1 MFSENYVVGQASGD
15 GAFRL
20 VHEGSSA
27 DIYISTEDHAGVVR
41 AAKDLQADIGRVS
54 GQSPMLMHDPKLLAS
69 HAVLIGTIGKSP
81 IIDAL
86 IAEGKLDAGDVTG
99 KWESFVIQ
107 TVAHP
112 LPGVEQGLVIAGS
125 DKRGTI
131 FGIYDVSEKI
141 GVSPWYWWADVP
153 AVRKNSLF
161 IVPGTYKQGEPSVKY
176 RGIFLNDEGP
186 SLMAWVR
193 ANYRDFTHEFY
204 EKIFELL
211 LRLKANYLW
220 PAMWDN
226 TFYEDDPLNA
236 EVADRYGIVIGT
248 SHHEPMLRPHGD
260 WKKHKEGPWDY
271 SVNEDVLYRFW
282 EEGIRRS
289 RDYESI
295 VTLGMRGDGD
305 EAMGGHLS
313 LEEKIVLLE
322 KIVSDQRKIIAEQT
336 GRAPSEVPQLWAL
349 YKEVQ
354 DYYEHGMRVPDD
366 ITLLWSDDNHGNLRR
381 VPTSEERQRSGGA
394 GIYYHLDYVGGP
406 RSYKWINTVPVPKI
420 WEQMHKA
427 YEYGADRIWIVNVGD
442 LKPMEFPLEYFLRM
456 AWDISQF
463 TKDNAWECMV
473 RWAQQQFGPKY
484 GEEAAE
490 ILTGYAKFNGRIKP
504 ELLNAVELYSLT
516 DYKEAELASAEL
528 KSISSKAEQLYNEL
542 PEQLRDA
549 FFQLALYPAQASA
562 QVLELHLQAA
572 RSRLYARQ
580 GRAAANIAAREAE
593 LLFEA
598 DRELTLAY
606 NKMLSQGKW
615 DHLMDQTHI
624 GYTYWNQPPVNAMP
638 EAGTVAAK
646 EYFEM
651 GIAVEGSADVWPD
664 ANTVCRLPEFN
675 SFTREA
681 RYIDVFNKGTEPF
694 TFRAAAGAPWIKLS
708 ISSGEIVTQQ
718 RIWVDIDWAAA
729 PVGHEVHGEIVISGP
744 TGEEVAVQILVFHPA
759 EPTRE
764 SLVGHIET
772 GGVIAIEAEH
782 FSASHSASGAKW
794 QPIAGYGRTLS
805 SVAVFPVTVP
815 SAEQPHPEN
824 SPSLEYPV
832 YLTSTGEISVTLYA
846 APSIDFVVGQGLR
859 IGVSF
864 DDGPV
869 QIAGLI
875 AKMPDGGFDEGD
887 GEQSVIYNIRT
898 GATRHLIEQ
907 PGYHTLRI
915 WMVDPIVVLQKLV
928 IDTGGQK
935 PSLLGPPES
944 YYNGLP
950 AGTEPWAL
958 QTADRESF
966 DPFVVPGILG
976 GCCTSPEEKL
986 DIFVQ
991 QSGLYT
997 LKLAAIVK
1005 PGDKPMLRLR
1015 IDGLELPGPICLRPA
1030 ENRSGSL
1037 RYIAEN
1043 IPLQAGRHSL
1053 QFTAEHCRA
1062 LNGEMQLQLAAPDRL
1077 RVRPL
1082 LQRSGLLP
1090 EKPLVAQIGLL
1101 GIDERCSCRY
1111 ALTVSLYS
1119 EDDRLLDEAAVT
1131 GIVPRGG
1138 EEVQRVCLADP
1149 RLGSEVRGYALAADS
1164 CKAGGHAL
1172 AAGSGRAASLAQ
1184 TAGDGKALSGSGGTE
1199 ASMAQCSAAKSGATE
1214 SGMTPSSNAEGCGT
1228 LSGNAEWSRTQ
1239 NGEKWAGGS
1248 ATRYKLKLA
1257 ITYDGITRMHCS
1269 NWIL

>member
-1 MFSENYVVGQASGD
+1 MFSKNYVVQQSSGD
-15 GAFRL
+15 GDFRL
-20 VHEGSSA
+20 VHEGESA
-27 DIYISTEDHAGVVR
+27 DIYVSAEDHAGVVR
-41 AAKDLQADIGRVS
+41 AANDLQADIGRVA
-54 GQSPMLMHDPKLLAS
+54 GFCPKLTHDDKLLS
-69 HAVLIGTIGKSP
+69 GHTVIVGTIGKSP
-81 IIDAL
+81 IVDAL
-86 IAEGKLDAGDVTG
+86 IAEGKLNASGVKG

-107 TVAHP
+107 TVADP
-112 LPGVEQGLVIAGS
+112 LPGIKQGLVIAGS

-153 AVRKNSLF
+153 AVRHDALY
-161 IVPGTYKQGEPSVKY
+161 VTPGTYKQGEPSVKY

-204 EKIFELL
+204 EKVFELL

-236 EVADRYGIVIGT
+236 EIADRYGIVIGT
-248 SHHEPMLRPHGD
+248 SHHEPMMRPHGD

-271 SVNEDVLYRFW
+271 SINEEVLYRFW

-289 RDYESI
+289 RDYESM

-313 LEEKIVLLE
+313 FEEKIILLE

-336 GRAPSEVPQLWAL
+336 GANAAEVPQLWAL

-381 VPTSEERQRSGGA
+381 VPTPEERERSGGA

-406 RSYKWINTVPVPKI
+406 RSYKWINTVPIPKI

-442 LKPMEFPLEYFLRM
+442 LKPLEFPMEYFLRM
-456 AWDISQF
+456 AWDMSQF
-463 TKDNAWECMV
+463 TKDNAGESTV
-473 RWAQQQFGPKY
+473 EWAKRQFGAKY
-484 GEEAAE
+484 GEAVGE
-490 ILTGYAKFNGRIKP
+490 ILTGYTKFNGRIKP

-516 DYKEAELASAEL
+516 DYKEAEQAIAEL
-528 KSISSKAEQLYNEL
+528 STLANKADQLYKIL
-542 PEQLRDA
+542 PEPLRNA
-549 FFQLALYPAQASA
+549 FFQLALYPVQASA
-562 QVLELHLQAA
+562 QMLELHLQAA

-580 GRAAANIAAREAE
+580 GRRMANIAAREAE
-593 LLFEA
+593 LIFEA

-638 EAGTVAAK
+638 ETGTVAAQ
-646 EYFEM
+646 EFFEM
-651 GIAVEGSADVWPD
+651 GVAVEGSADAWPN
-664 ANTVCRLPEFN
+664 ANSVCKLPTFN

-694 TFRAAAGAPWIKLS
+694 TFRALASVPWITLS
-708 ISSGEIVTQQ
+708 LSAGEIVTQK
-718 RIWVDIDWAAA
+718 RIWVDIDWDSA
-729 PVGHEVHGEIVISGP
+729 PIGNEIQGEIVISGP
-744 TGEEVAVQILVFHPA
+744 TGEEVTAQVTLFHPA

-764 SLVGHIET
+764 TLVGHIET
-772 GGVIAIEAEH
+772 NGVISIEAEH
-782 FSASHSASGAKW
+782 YSVSRSAGDAKW
-794 QPIAGYGRTLS
+794 QVIAGYGRTLS
-805 SVAVFPVTVP
+805 SVAVFPVTASSV
-815 SAEQPHPEN
+815 EQPDAES

-832 YLTSTGEISVTLYA
+832 YMTSTGEVGVTLYA
-846 APSIDFVVGQGLR
+846 APSIDFVPGRGLR

-864 DDGPV
+864 DDEPV
-869 QIAGLI
+869 QIAELI
-875 AKMPDGGFDEGD
+875 AKMPDGGFHERDW
-887 GEQSVIYNIRT
+887 EQSVIYNIRT
-898 GATRHLIEQ
+898 AITQHRIEQ
-907 PGYHTLRI
+907 AGYHTLRI
-915 WMVDPIVVLQKLV
+915 WMIDPIVVLQKIV

-950 AGTEPWAL
+950 AGTAAWSAQAVE
-958 QTADRESF
+958 QECF
-966 DPFVVPGILG
+966 DPFIIPGVLG

-1005 PGDKPMLRLR
+1005 PGDKPMLRLS
-1015 IDGLELPGPICLRPA
+1015 IDGRELPGPICLRPA
-1030 ENRSGSL
+1030 EHESGSL
-1037 RYIAEN
+1037 RYVADH

-1053 QFTAEHCRA
+1053 QFTAESCRA
-1062 LNGEMQLQLAAPDRL
+1062 LNGEMQLELIASDQL
-1077 RVRPL
+1077 RVRPS
-1082 LQRSGLLP
+1082 LQRGGLLP
-1090 EKPLVAQIGLL
+1090 QKPLVVQVGLL
-1101 GIDERCSCRY
+1101 GIDERYSCRY
-1111 ALTVSLYS
+1111 ALNVSLYS
-1119 EDDRLLDEAAVT
+1119 EDDHLLDEATVT
-1131 GIVPRGG
+1131 GTVPRGG
-1138 EEVQRVCLADP
+1138 EEVQRICLADSQQSGDLSAYDQEF
-1149 RLGSEVRGYALAADS
+1149 RDNGQSFARNEAFHS
-1164 CKAGGHAL
+1164 SKAPNHNKASSSSRE
-1172 AAGSGRAASLAQ
+1172 APSG
-1184 TAGDGKALSGSGGTE
+1184 
-1199 ASMAQCSAAKSGATE
+1199 
-1214 SGMTPSSNAEGCGT
+1214 
-1228 LSGNAEWSRTQ
+1228 
-1239 NGEKWAGGS
+1239 
-1248 ATRYKLKLA
+1248 YKLKLA
-1257 ITYDGITRMHCS
+1257 ITYDGITRTYRS
-1269 NWIL
+1269 NWKL

>member
-1 MFSENYVVGQASGD
+1 MFSENYVVQQSGSD
-15 GAFRL
+15 DNFRL
-20 VHEGSSA
+20 VHEGESA
-27 DIYISTEDHAGVVR
+27 DIYISAEDHAGVLR
-41 AAKDLQADIGRVS
+41 AANDLQADIGRVT
-54 GQSPMLMHDPKLLAS
+54 GCCPRITHDNKLLS
-69 HAVLIGTIGKSP
+69 GHAVIVGTIGKSP
-81 IIDAL
+81 VIDAL
-86 IAEGKLDAGDVTG
+86 ITEGKLDTNGVKD

-107 TVAHP
+107 TVANP
-112 LPGVEQGLVIAGS
+112 LPGIEQGLIIAGS

-131 FGIYDVSEKI
+131 FGIYDISEKI

-153 AVRKNSLF
+153 CARYEALYVT
-161 IVPGTYKQGEPSVKY
+161 PGTYKQGEPSVKY

-248 SHHEPMLRPHGD
+248 SHHEPMMRPHGD

-271 SVNEDVLYRFW
+271 SMNEEVIYRFW
-282 EEGIRRS
+282 EEGIRRG
-289 RDYESI
+289 RNYESI

-305 EAMGGHLS
+305 EAMSGHLTF
-313 LEEKIVLLE
+313 EEKITLLE

-336 GRAPSEVPQLWAL
+336 GRDTAEVPQLWAL

-381 VPTSEERQRSGGA
+381 VPTPEERERSGGA
-394 GIYYHLDYVGGP
+394 GIYFHLDYVGGP
-406 RSYKWINTVPVPKI
+406 RSYKWINTVPIPKI

-442 LKPMEFPLEYFLRM
+442 LKPMKFPMEYFLRM

-463 TKDNAWECMV
+463 TKDNAGESTV
-473 RWAQQQFGPKY
+473 EWAKRQFGAKY
-484 GEEAAE
+484 GEAVAE
-490 ILTGYAKFNGRIKP
+490 ILTGYTKFNGRVKP

-516 DYKEAELASAEL
+516 DYKEAERAGAEL
-528 KSISSKAEQLYNEL
+528 STIASKAEQLYEAL
-542 PEQLRDA
+542 PEPLRNA
-549 FFQLALYPAQASA
+549 FFQLALYPVQASA
-562 QVLELHLQAA
+562 QMLELHLQAA

-580 GRAAANIAAREAE
+580 GRRTANIAAREAE

-606 NKMLSQGKW
+606 NQMLSQGKW
-615 DHLMDQTHI
+615 NHLMDQTHI

-638 EAGTVAAK
+638 KTGMVDAQ

-651 GIAVEGSADVWPD
+651 GVAVEGSADVWPNPL
-664 ANTVCRLPEFN
+664 AVCKLPAFN

-694 TFRAAAGAPWIKLS
+694 TFRALASAPWITLS
-708 ISSGEIVTQQ
+708 LTVGEIVTQK
-718 RIWVDIDWAAA
+718 RIWVDIDWGNA
-729 PVGHEVHGEIVISGP
+729 PVGNEIQGEVIISDP
-744 TGEEVAVQILVFHPA
+744 TGEEVKVQVTVFHPA

-772 GGVIAIEAEH
+772 DGVVAIEAEH
-782 FSASHSASGAKW
+782 YSASRNAGEAKW
-794 QPIAGYGRTLS
+794 QVIAGYGRTLS

-815 SAEQPHPEN
+815 SVEQPDTAN

-832 YLTSTGEISVTLYA
+832 YMTSTGEVAVALYA
-846 APSIDFVVGQGLR
+846 APSLDFVPGQGLR

-869 QIAGLI
+869 QMAELL
-875 AKMPDGGFDEGD
+875 AKQPDGGLHECDW
-887 GEQSVIYNIRT
+887 EQSVIYNIRT
-898 GATRHLIEQ
+898 AITRHRIEQ

-915 WMVDPIVVLQKLV
+915 WMIDPIVVLQKIV
-928 IDTGGQK
+928 IDAGGQK

-950 AGTEPWAL
+950 AGTAAWSG
-958 QTADRESF
+958 QTIGQECF
-966 DPFVVPGILG
+966 DPFIIPGVLG

-991 QSGLYT
+991 QSGLYA

-1005 PGDKPMLRLR
+1005 AGDKPMLRLS
-1015 IDGLELPGPICLRPA
+1015 IDGRELPGPICLRPA
-1030 ENRSGSL
+1030 ENESGSL
-1037 RYIAEN
+1037 RYIADH
-1043 IPLQAGRHSL
+1043 IPLQAGRHTL
-1053 QFTAEHCRA
+1053 QFTAESCRA
-1062 LNGEMQLQLAAPDRL
+1062 LNGEMQLELTAPDRL
-1077 RVRPL
+1077 RVRPS
-1082 LQRSGLLP
+1082 LQRAGLLP
-1090 EKPLVAQIGLL
+1090 QKPLVAQIGLL
-1101 GIDERCSCRY
+1101 GIDERYSCRY
-1111 ALTVSLYS
+1111 ALGVSLYS
-1119 EDDRLLDEAAVT
+1119 EDDRLLDEATVT

-1138 EEVQRVCLADP
+1138 EEVQRICLADP
-1149 RLGSEVRGYALAADS
+1149 QQSSELTAYGLEFGY
-1164 CKAGGHAL
+1164 GGQAI
-1172 AAGSGRAASLAQ
+1172 GRS
-1184 TAGDGKALSGSGGTE
+1184 E
-1199 ASMAQCSAAKSGATE
+1199 ASPTSK
-1214 SGMTPSSNAEGCGT
+1214 TPSCDEVASYEAP
-1228 LSGNAEWSRTQ
+1228 SG
-1239 NGEKWAGGS
+1239 
-1248 ATRYKLKLA
+1248 YKLKLA
-1257 ITYDGITRMHCS
+1257 LTYDGITRTFCS
-1269 NWIL
+1269 NWNL

>member
-1 MFSENYVVGQASGD
+1 MFSENYVIQQSSGD
-15 GAFRL
+15 GAFQL
-20 VHEGSSA
+20 VHEGASA
-27 DIYISTEDHAGVVR
+27 DIYVSDEDHAGVIR
-41 AAKDLQADIGRVS
+41 AAKDLQTDVERVS
-54 GQSPMLMHDPKLLAS
+54 GRSPMLMHDHKLLAG

-81 IIDAL
+81 VIDAL
-86 IAEGKLDAGDVTG
+86 IAEGKLDAGGVAG

-107 TVAHP
+107 TVASP
-112 LPGVEQGLVIAGS
+112 LPGIEQGLVIAGS

-153 AVRKNSLF
+153 VARRGSLY
-161 IVPGTYKQGEPSVKY
+161 IHPGTYKQGEPSVKY

-193 ANYRDFTHEFY
+193 ANFRDFTHEFY

-236 EVADRYGIVIGT
+236 EMADRYGIIIGT

-260 WKKHKEGPWDY
+260 WKKHKQGPWDY
-271 SVNEDVLYRFW
+271 SMNEEVLYRFW

-305 EAMGGHLS
+305 EAMDGHLTF
-313 LEEKIVLLE
+313 EEKIALLE

-336 GRAPSEVPQLWAL
+336 GRDASEVPQLWAL

-354 DYYEHGMRVPDD
+354 DYYEHGMRVPGDV
-366 ITLLWSDDNHGNLRR
+366 TLLWSDDNHGNLRR
-381 VPTSEERQRSGGA
+381 VPTSEERERSGGA

-406 RSYKWINTVPVPKI
+406 RSYKWINTVPAPKI

-442 LKPMEFPLEYFLRM
+442 LKPMEFPMEYFLRM

-463 TKDNAWECMV
+463 TKDNARECTV
-473 RWAQQQFGPKY
+473 HWAKQQFGAKY
-484 GEEAAE
+484 GEAVAE

-516 DYKEAELASAEL
+516 DYKEAELAVTEL
-528 KSISSKAEQLYNEL
+528 KAISSQAEQLHEEL
-542 PEQLRDA
+542 PEPMRNA
-549 FFQLALYPAQASA
+549 FFQLALYPAKASA
-562 QVLELHLQAA
+562 QMLELHLQAA

-580 GRAAANIAAREAE
+580 GRRAANIAAREAE
-593 LLFEA
+593 LIFEA
-598 DRELTLAY
+598 DRGLTLAY

-638 EAGTVAAK
+638 ETSTVEAK

-651 GIAVEGSADVWPD
+651 GIAVEGSADVWPQ
-664 ANTVCRLPEFN
+664 ANTVCRLPAFD

-681 RYIDVFNKGTEPF
+681 RYIEVFNKGTEPF
-694 TFRAAAGAPWIKLS
+694 TFRAAAGAPWIRLS
-708 ISSGEIVTQQ
+708 LTAAEVVSQK

-729 PVGHEVHGEIVISGP
+729 PIGHDVQSEIMISGP
-744 TGEEVAVQILVFHPA
+744 TGEEVAVQIVVFHPA
-759 EPTRE
+759 EPTRD
-764 SLVGHIET
+764 SLIGHIET

-782 FSASHSASGAKW
+782 YSASRSANGAEW

-805 SVAVFPVTVP
+805 SVAVFPVTGP
-815 SAEQPHPEN
+815 SAEQPDAGN

-832 YLTSTGEISVTLYA
+832 YMTSTGEVSVTLYA
-846 APSIDFVVGQGLR
+846 APSIDFVPRQGLR

-869 QIAGLI
+869 HIAELI
-875 AKMPDGGFDEGD
+875 AKLPDGGFDESD
-887 GEQSVIYNIRT
+887 WEQSVIYNIRT
-898 GATRHLIEQ
+898 GTTRHLIEQ
-907 PGYHTLRI
+907 PGYHMLHV

-950 AGTEPWAL
+950 AGKAPWSA
-958 QTADRESF
+958 QEADRDGF
-966 DPFVVPGILG
+966 DPFVVPGVLG

-1005 PGDKPMLRLR
+1005 PGDKPMLRLS
-1015 IDGLELPGPICLRPA
+1015 IDGRELPGPICLTPA
-1030 ENRSGSL
+1030 ENGSGSL
-1037 RYIAEN
+1037 RYVAEN
-1043 IPLQAGRHSL
+1043 LPLEAGRHSL
-1053 QFTAEHCRA
+1053 QFTAERCRA
-1062 LNGEMQLQLAAPDRL
+1062 LNGEMQLELAAPDRL
-1077 RVRPL
+1077 RIRPS
-1082 LQRSGLLP
+1082 LQRGGLLP
-1090 EKPLVAQIGLL
+1090 EKPLVAQVGLL
-1101 GIDERCSCRY
+1101 GIDGRCSCRY
-1111 ALTVSLYS
+1111 ALTISLYS
-1119 EDDRLLDEAAVT
+1119 EDDHLLDEATVT

-1138 EEVQRVCLADP
+1138 EEVQRVCLA
-1149 RLGSEVRGYALAADS
+1149 GSRPENESPGFSGQAMSSSEALNHGHPINS
-1164 CKAGGHAL
+1164 NEAGNFH
-1172 AAGSGRAASLAQ
+1172 AAS
-1184 TAGDGKALSGSGGTE
+1184 S
-1199 ASMAQCSAAKSGATE
+1199 
-1214 SGMTPSSNAEGCGT
+1214 
-1228 LSGNAEWSRTQ
+1228 
-1239 NGEKWAGGS
+1239 
-1248 ATRYKLKLA
+1248 RYKLKLA
-1257 ITYDGITRMHCS
+1257 VTYDGITRTHCS